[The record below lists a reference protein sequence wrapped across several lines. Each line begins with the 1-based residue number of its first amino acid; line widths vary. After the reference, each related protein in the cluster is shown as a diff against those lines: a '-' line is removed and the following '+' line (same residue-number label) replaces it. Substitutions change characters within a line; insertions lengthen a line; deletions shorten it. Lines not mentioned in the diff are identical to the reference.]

1 MSISSIVYVSSPYR
15 SVLGMVLKIG
25 PDQLVMV
32 PVRSNHG
39 SGQLG
44 RKVVESELDW
54 LNRQSD
60 RQTKRFNFVFF
71 SVSKRRRFDVSHLQP
86 STHPLQCEVG
96 VALPVPWHRLW
107 AFSAATP
114 TGSSPQSIA
123 INPLPPPVA
132 TTPCVRPPQRPDT
145 GCKSFSPQYQ
155 LSPVASAGSSPT
167 VGSSPS
173 SRRDHPLLCKP
184 LPLPPPPCKPHSN
197 GNSWEPRRR
206 IIIIIIIII
215 LYVLYL
221 MCYFF
226 IIILVYL

>member
-96 VALPVPWHRLW
+96 VAPLVPWHWLW
-107 AFSAATP
+107 AFSAVTP
-114 TGSSPQSIA
+114 TGSSPQSTVV
-123 INPLPPPVA
+123 NPPPPVA
-132 TTPCVRPPQRPDT
+132 TTPCVRPPQRLDT
-145 GCKSFSPQYQ
+145 GGESFSPQHQ
-155 LSPVASAGSSPT
+155 LPPVASAGSSPT

-197 GNSWEPRRR
+197 GNSWEPR
-206 IIIIIIIII
+206 IIIII